1 MKKIISALIAAAM
14 CLTLSVGAFAA
25 QSDVDNLKNLV
36 NNARGLSSS
45 QKAQACAFLD
55 DYSAEHADAITA
67 DTVASLTSLY
77 NTAISTPASERS
89 EAKITEYVN
98 QGVAILAEAGITV
111 KVDSITLAN
120 GKASITGSVS
130 AADAA
135 SVSFA
140 GSVSAQN
147 TTSGGTSTA
156 PDTTGVIKPTGVSAD
171 SVALLGIV
179 LAAVLGTAVVGTRK
193 LRAAE

>member
-1 MKKIISALIAAAM
+1 MKKIISVLIAAAM

-67 DTVASLTSLY
+67 DIVSRLTNLY
-77 NTAISTPASERS
+77 NTALATPASERS

-140 GSVSAQN
+140 GSISAQN
-147 TTSGGTSTA
+147 VSGGSTA
-156 PDTTGVIKPTGVSAD
+156 PDTSGVIKPTGVSAD

>member
-1 MKKIISALIAAAM
+1 MSRSGGCTGSCVRTGPGARSA
-14 CLTLSVGAFAA
+14 
-25 QSDVDNLKNLV
+25 
-36 NNARGLSSS
+36 ARGCSPCCTRSRCSVSYTHLL
-45 QKAQACAFLD
+45 A
-55 DYSAEHADAITA
+55 DYSAEHADAIPA
-67 DTVASLTSLY
+67 DIVSRLTNLY
-77 NTAISTPASERS
+77 NTALATPASERS

-120 GKASITGSVS
+120 GEASITGSVS

-140 GSVSAQN
+140 GSISAQN
-147 TTSGGTSTA
+147 VSGGGSTA
-156 PDTTGVIKPTGVSAD
+156 PDTSGVIKPTGVSAD

>member
-1 MKKIISALIAAAM
+1 MKKIISVLIAAAM

-67 DTVASLTSLY
+67 DIVSRLTDLY
-77 NTAISTPASERS
+77 NTALATPASERS

-140 GSVSAQN
+140 GSISAQN
-147 TTSGGTSTA
+147 VSGGSTA
-156 PDTTGVIKPTGVSAD
+156 PDTSGVIKPTGVSAD